1 MKALLFL
8 TLTGSYFAF
17 GQMRMNQN
25 LYMFNQ
31 SLYNPGYIDI
41 QNETGIFAGFKQQ
54 YTRQN
59 SSPQTISLNAFHNLR
74 SNHGLGIVVINDRFN
89 NYNQFEAGANY
100 NYNVWLG
107 EETVLSAG
115 VKVNFSQQS
124 NAQNAYTYFDAE
136 EPTLTGVQQKTSFG
150 IGSGIALISKDFDL
164 NIALP
169 FLFHN
174 QFSNDNST
182 INVQRNHLYASMG
195 YKFRANDNFIIY
207 PTTFIKGVAGSP
219 LSISGDLNFLI
230 NQKFWL
236 GAGFKTSMSATAI
249 AGIFFDSGWQFMYSF
264 ETSPFSS
271 FSGAG
276 MSHEISLAYTIPF
289 KELGFK
295 KRKFIG
301 RGGQHRPRRW

>member
-1 MKALLFL
+1 MRIFIISLLFL
-8 TLTGSYFAF
+8 SSFAF
-17 GQMRMNQN
+17 GQIRMDQN
-25 LYMFNQ
+25 LYMFNP
-31 SLYNPGYIDI
+31 SLFNPGYIDI

-54 YTRQN
+54 YTRQ
-59 SSPQTISLNAFHNLR
+59 SASPQTISLNAFHNLR
-74 SNHGLGIVVINDRFN
+74 SNHGLGVVVINDRFN

-136 EPTLTGVQQKTSFG
+136 ESTLTSVQAKTSFG
-150 IGSGIALISKDFDL
+150 IGSGLALISRDFDL

-169 FLFHN
+169 FMFHN
-174 QFSNDNST
+174 EFASDLT
-182 INVQRNHLYASMG
+182 RINVKKNHLYASMG
-195 YKFRANDNFIIY
+195 YKFRVNENFIIY

-219 LSISGDLNFLI
+219 ISVSGDLNFLL

-236 GAGFKTSMSATAI
+236 GAGFKSNLSASAV
-249 AGIFFDSGWQFMYSF
+249 AGIFFDKGLQIMYSF
-264 ETSPFSS
+264 QTSPFSS

-276 MSHEISLAYTIPF
+276 LSHELSAAYTIPF
-289 KELGFK
+289 KELGFS